1 MHRSVLIPVDGGY
14 YLPPIGD
21 ALRNEIIMGFEAQLG
36 RGALPRRGE
45 LGLLLKSTIANPC
58 QPDGCAHD
66 FTPRAVQLGRAAAR
80 AALLFQAGWRLQFGP
95 LGRAAVISCRM
106 DSEVAPGPLFFKEEV
121 NEGVDIIAL
130 RHHITAV
137 NECTTANGD
146 NSAASP
152 RAAPPAPRVD
162 CTRLLGYLYAIIGEG
177 QTECYLH
184 VLARVLAHQRDAF
197 KVILFMYGEAKE
209 VGKTLLGSGLA
220 FLLGISAS
228 VWTKVSPD
236 VKKVFT
242 GETRDSATMKQAL
255 KQYMAQAVLVLD
267 EVGARGDMPYNRN
280 NKAVVFSALR
290 SHMDGT
296 KVLYLERKETTYRVT
311 NYNAIILTGNTGS
324 PTDAFSCGL
333 SPEDAGRVY
342 PISFGT
348 EADPDYRTRSQA
360 AIDLAEWCK
369 KDRERVLLEFLAL
382 MVNYASVPLSEH
394 KLQWPV
400 MPAVAALPAVA
411 TCDEVR
417 RAFDANFELTKQP
430 GDRMASAEL
439 MAVLHIRDPK
449 ELSRRM
455 QAWGIG
461 APRQMKVGAQ
471 NKMGY
476 TGVRKRKAEE
486 LPDLEDEEE

>member
-1 MHRSVLIPVDGGY
+1 MHRIVLIPVDGGY
-14 YLPPIGD
+14 YLPPTGD
-21 ALRNEIIMGFEAQLG
+21 VLRNAIIMGFEAQQRLG
-36 RGALPRRGE
+36 TLSRRGE
-45 LGLLLKSTIANPC
+45 LGLLLKSTIANPR
-58 QPDGCAHD
+58 QPDGCARD

-80 AALLFQAGWRLQFGP
+80 TALLFQGGWRLQFGP
-95 LGRAAVISCRM
+95 RGHAEVISCRL
-106 DSEVAPGPLFFKEEV
+106 DSEVAPGPLFFQEDV
-121 NEGVDIIAL
+121 NEGVDIFAL
-130 RHHITAV
+130 GGHIDHV
-137 NECTTANGD
+137 NECTAANGD

-152 RAAPPAPRVD
+152 RAAPLGPVD
-162 CTRLLGYLYAIIGEG
+162 CKRLLGYLHAIIGEV
-177 QTECYLH
+177 QTDCYLH

-197 KVILFMYGEAKE
+197 KVIIFMYGEAKE
-209 VGKTLLGSGLA
+209 VGKSLLACGLP

-255 KQYMAQAVLVLD
+255 KQYMTQAVLVLD
-267 EVGARGDMPYNRN
+267 EVGARGDKPYNRN

-296 KVLYLERKETTYRVT
+296 KVLYLDRKETTYRVT
-311 NYNAIILTGNTGS
+311 NYNAVILTGNTGS

-348 EADPDYRTRSQA
+348 EADPDYRARSKA
-360 AIDLAEWCK
+360 AIELADWCK
-369 KDRERVLLEFLAL
+369 EDRERVLLEFLAL

-400 MPAVAALPAVA
+400 MPAFAA
-411 TCDEVR
+411 CDVVR
-417 RAFDANFELTKQP
+417 RAFDAKFEITKQP
-430 GDRMASAEL
+430 GDRVASADL
-439 MAVLHIRDPK
+439 MAALDIMDPK

-461 APRQMKVGAQ
+461 APKQMKVGTQ

-476 TGVRKRKAEE
+476 MGVRKRKAEE
-486 LPDLEDEEE
+486 LPGMEDEE